1 VNGKQGSVLTSHPQ
15 NNNMFIPIF
24 SQPLHTDENGTKYWR
39 DDALNAY
46 CKSVGVAAY
55 VWIIETQSGRRSRIL
70 VNTNGDILED
80 SPDMDTISSVVDGV
94 TLSHKNN

>member
-1 VNGKQGSVLTSHPQ
+1 
-15 NNNMFIPIF
+15 MFIPIF
-24 SQPLHTDENGTKYWR
+24 SQPLHTDENGNKYWR

-55 VWIIETQSGRRSRIL
+55 VWIIETQTGRRSRIL

-80 SPDMDTISSVVDGV
+80 SPDMDTIKKPQINYGYLFNWS
-94 TLSHKNN
+94 TLTTAHVASLTCHNAN